1 MIFEILSGVLVVIFF
16 IMGFKRGFIYEFF
29 CMFKYILTIFLMK
42 LFYDKGEEIFKL
54 GKNVPKNQ
62 LNEYFIIFIILYLIF
77 SVILFFFRN
86 FLKSIKVENLNEVLG
101 GIIGIIKTTF
111 IIFIMYIVVVA
122 GSSQSKRLKE
132 IRDKSRIISKMTGY
146 VYIYS
151 EGFPEFI
158 QEAVDSYQELIREKE
173 LEENVLDV
181 LEEKD
186 KKSEEIKNLK

>member
-186 KKSEEIKNLK
+186 RKSEEIKNLK

>member
-173 LEENVLDV
+173 LEENILDV

-186 KKSEEIKNLK
+186 RKSEEIKNLK

>member
-42 LFYDKGEEIFKL
+42 LIYDNGEEIFKL
-54 GKNVPKNQ
+54 ERNIPKNQ
-62 LNEYFIIFIILYLIF
+62 LNKYFIIFIILYLIF

-86 FLKSIKVENLNEVLG
+86 FLKSIKVENWNEILG

-132 IRDKSRIISKMTGY
+132 IRDKSRIISKVTGSIS
-146 VYIYS
+146 IYS
-151 EGFPEFI
+151 QGVPESR
-158 QEAVDSYQELIREKE
+158 QEAVDSYQ
-173 LEENVLDV
+173 
-181 LEEKD
+181 
-186 KKSEEIKNLK
+186 

>member
-1 MIFEILSGVLVVIFF
+1 M
-16 IMGFKRGFIYEFF
+16 
-29 CMFKYILTIFLMK
+29 
-42 LFYDKGEEIFKL
+42 
-54 GKNVPKNQ
+54 
-62 LNEYFIIFIILYLIF
+62 
-77 SVILFFFRN
+77 
-86 FLKSIKVENLNEVLG
+86 ENLNEVLG

-186 KKSEEIKNLK
+186 RKSEEIKNLK

>member
-29 CMFKYILTIFLMK
+29 CMFKYILTIFLIK

-54 GKNVPKNQ
+54 GKNIPKNQ
-62 LNEYFIIFIILYLIF
+62 LNKYFIIFIILYLIF

-86 FLKSIKVENLNEVLG
+86 FLKSIKVENLNEILG
-101 GIIGIIKTTF
+101 GIIGIIKATF
-111 IIFIMYIVVVA
+111 IIFIMYIAVVA

-132 IRDKSRIISKMTGY
+132 IRDKSRVISKMTGY

-158 QEAVDSYQELIREKE
+158 REAVDSYQELIREKE

>member
-42 LFYDKGEEIFKL
+42 LIYDNGEEIFKL
-54 GKNVPKNQ
+54 ERNIPKNQ
-62 LNEYFIIFIILYLIF
+62 LNKYFIIFIILYLIF

-86 FLKSIKVENLNEVLG
+86 FLKSIKVENWNEILG

-146 VYIYS
+146 IYIYS

-173 LEENVLDV
+173 LEENILDV

-186 KKSEEIKNLK
+186 KNSEEIKNLK